1 VKPDARQPCD
11 GPGNPARTRQLTSQ
25 AYGKDQNLSAPSVQ
39 WESDAPPST
48 SRGRHRGLSVVAK
61 AKGRT
66 AVAAATTGAIAISG
80 IALAG
85 CAPTADHA
93 NDAFTGDGSATTGLS
108 LAGALGATGNS
119 GGGTTVQPV
128 SLASTLAS
136 ANDGTA
142 SDLAAPML
150 ASKADVDLKI
160 TNPNVNVYADQ
171 PVEIG
176 FQLTNKDTDQA
187 LANQLV
193 KVQVKLPT
201 GFATFLHLT
210 TNGDGYASYT
220 ARVLTTTQ
228 ITAVFDGTDA
238 LQSAVSDNVG
248 TLNVMAQPAPS
259 ASRGITVNAP
269 SNGDLGAKAVY
280 LASLQAG
287 KPYVYGAN
295 GPDSFDCSSLVQY
308 VYKQLGR
315 NLPRTAEAQYEATLH
330 VDPSHKQVGDL
341 IFFGSPGNMYHVG
354 IYAGDGKMWA
364 APHSGDVVKLES
376 IYTTNYYVGR
386 VL

>member
-1 VKPDARQPCD
+1 M
-11 GPGNPARTRQLTSQ
+11 
-25 AYGKDQNLSAPSVQ
+25 SAPSV
-39 WESDAPPST
+39 WDTDARLST

-66 AVAAATTGAIAISG
+66 AVAAATTGAIAVSG

-85 CAPTADHA
+85 CSPAADHT
-93 NDAFTGDGSATTGLS
+93 NDAFTGDGTATTGLN
-108 LAGALGATGNS
+108 LASALGAGGSS
-119 GGGTTVQPV
+119 GSTMVHPV

-136 ANDGTA
+136 ADSGTA
-142 SDLAAPML
+142 SDLAAPAL
-150 ASKADVDLKI
+150 ASKADVDLHI

-171 PVEIG
+171 AVEVG
-176 FQLTNKDTDQA
+176 FQLTNKDTNQP

-210 TNGDGYASYT
+210 TNGSGYTSYT

-238 LQSAVSDNVG
+238 LQSAVADNVG
-248 TLNVMAQPAPS
+248 TLNVMAKPAVS
-259 ASRGITVNAP
+259 ASRGITINAP
-269 SNGDLGAKAVY
+269 TNGDLGSKAVY

-330 VDPSHKQVGDL
+330 VDSAHKQVGDL
-341 IFFGSPGNMYHVG
+341 IFFGSPGSIYHVG
-354 IYAGDGKMWA
+354 IYAGDGQMWA

-376 IYTTNYYVGR
+376 IYSTTYYVGR